1 MEEIWKDVKGF
12 EGVYQVSNLGRI
24 RSFLNNRYG
33 VCDNQKIIKGS
44 LGKNG
49 YYTVSLYNPA
59 TQKRKKL
66 LVHRIVAQSFI
77 PNPDNKGVVDHINTN
92 KTDNRVENLRWVTH
106 RENNLNSITL
116 SKTTKASRA
125 YGVTHRGSKSASA
138 KPVGQFTL
146 DGSLVCSFGSV
157 VEASEK
163 TGISWRKITHNI
175 HGEQSNAD
183 GFLFKFL

>member
-1 MEEIWKDVKGF
+1 MEEWKPIKDF
-12 EGVYQVSNLGRI
+12 EGVYDVSSYGRI
-24 RSFLNNRYG
+24 RSFLNNRHG
-33 VCDNQKIIKGS
+33 VCDNSKIIKGS

-49 YYTVSLYNPA
+49 YYTVSLYNPT

-77 PNPDNKGVVDHINTN
+77 PNPENKGHVDHINTN
-92 KTDNRVENLRWVTH
+92 RTDNRVENLRWVTQ
-106 RENNLNSITL
+106 RENNQNSITV
-116 SKTTKASRA
+116 SKITKASMA
-125 YGVTHRGSKSASA
+125 YGATHRGSKSASA
-138 KPVGQFTL
+138 KPVGQYSL
-146 DGSLVCSFGSV
+146 DGTLIRSFGSV

-183 GFLFKFL
+183 GFLFRFL

>member
-1 MEEIWKDVKGF
+1 MEEWRPINDFV
-12 EGVYQVSNLGRI
+12 GVYDVSTYGRI
-24 RSFLNNRYG
+24 RSFLNNRHG
-33 VCDNQKIIKGS
+33 VCDDPKIIKGS

-49 YYTVSLYNPA
+49 YYTVSLHNPA

-66 LVHRIVAQSFI
+66 LVHRIVAQTFI
-77 PNPDNKGVVDHINTN
+77 PNPDIKSVVDHINTN

-116 SKTTKASRA
+116 SKTKKARRA
-125 YGVTHRGSKSASA
+125 YCITHRGSKSASA
-138 KPVGQFTL
+138 KPVGQYSL

-183 GFLFKFL
+183 GFLFRFL